1 MCTFYFDLHL
11 FYKFK
16 CRVSTEH
23 IVISSWRHLL
33 YGNMLAS
40 IKFIY
45 LFILNQALA
54 IRHSFYQNSVTTSY
68 TFYEFNWDCIHL
80 ISYFYEQMLYH
91 GAFPSVLFSL
101 LFLYY
106 LSCWIEGHCPRG
118 FYSLLEAVS
127 SFTAFFIASALFFC
141 FPLAFNCLSCC
152 PIRSPSS
159 SLPLTA
165 YSFLSG
171 LSFSGSLS
179 LYVFFL
185 LHSGLW
191 NFQ

>member
-1 MCTFYFDLHL
+1 
-11 FYKFK
+11 
-16 CRVSTEH
+16 
-23 IVISSWRHLL
+23 
-33 YGNMLAS
+33 MLAS
-40 IKFIY
+40 MKFIY

-54 IRHSFYQNSVTTSY
+54 IHPSFSQNSVTTSY
-68 TFYEFNWDCIHL
+68 TFYEFNWDCINL
-80 ISYFYEQMLYH
+80 ISYFYEQMLFR
-91 GAFPSVLFSL
+91 GAFPSVLFSP

-106 LSCWIEGHCPRG
+106 LSCWFEGHLSEGFLFSARG
-118 FYSLLEAVS
+118 CVQFYS
-127 SFTAFFIASALFFC
+127 FFIASALFFC

-152 PIRSPSS
+152 PIPSPSS

-179 LYVFFL
+179 LYVFLL